1 MNSYTYF
8 FTLILIFFY
17 IKVSFSNQP
26 VKFDNAAYQLSVPK
40 ILDLEDKK
48 LYLKIRSLQI
58 EGNWSE
64 VDKKVKLLKDKILL
78 GHIDYDKLMHPN
90 KYKSSYDELSE
101 WLIKYNDF
109 PIVMQRRVYSLMMKR
124 SSDPKKINN
133 EKNNVVESTSEAP
146 SLDQNIEVSKIS
158 RNEAIE
164 NEDRV
169 QFENSTV
176 IGSISLVGASIDDLT
191 FKKYTNTLNG
201 DDNVV
206 LLNPKKV
213 EDGYYIET
221 GWATANKNINLPNSK
236 TIWTI
241 EGNNKL
247 TPNSPIKLSWTN
259 DQNIKFIKDISIDDQ
274 YLFKVNQTIINN
286 SEKTYNFYPYGQII
300 RNIAPEIIDFFI
312 LHEGLIGV
320 FDDQLVEEDYD
331 DIEEKKFSINAD
343 KGWLGITDKYW
354 ITSLIPQENR
364 KFRTDFDYKNKFRA
378 NFIETS
384 ATEIGANET
393 KSNEIKIIIAA
404 KEVDIIDGY
413 AENLNISKYDLA
425 IDWGWF
431 YFLVKPLFFVIDYFF
446 ELTGNF
452 GIAIILITICIRIVF
467 FPLANYSFKSMA
479 KMKVLQ
485 PEMTRLKE
493 LHKEDKMKLQ
503 QEMMALYKKEKVNPV
518 SGCLPIFIQIPF
530 FFAIYKV
537 LFVTLEMRHQP
548 FYGWIKDLS
557 ERDPTSIFNLFG
569 LIPWDPPSFLLIG
582 VWPCLMGLS
591 MYLQQ
596 KLNPTPPDPIQAKIF
611 AFFPLFLTVI
621 LAPFPS
627 GLVIYWTI
635 NNILTMA
642 QQYVIIKRTTV
653 KTAQ

>member
-1 MNSYTYF
+1 MDSKNVIAAISLSAAVIIIYGLF
-8 FTLILIFFY
+8 FA
-17 IKVSFSNQP
+17 P
-26 VKFDNAAYQLSVPK
+26 P
-40 ILDLEDKK
+40 
-48 LYLKIRSLQI
+48 
-58 EGNWSE
+58 
-64 VDKKVKLLKDKILL
+64 
-78 GHIDYDKLMHPN
+78 P
-90 KYKSSYDELSE
+90 
-101 WLIKYNDF
+101 
-109 PIVMQRRVYSLMMKR
+109 P
-124 SSDPKKINN
+124 DPKKINN
-133 EKNNVVESTSEAP
+133 EKNNLVESTSEAP
-146 SLDQNIEVSKIS
+146 SLDQNVEVSKIS

-176 IGSISLVGASIDDLT
+176 IGSISLVGGSIDDLT

-201 DDNVV
+201 DDNVI

-259 DQNIKFIKDISIDDQ
+259 DQNIKFLKDISIDDQ

-300 RNIAPEIIDFFI
+300 RNLAPEIIDFFI

-431 YFLVKPLFFVIDYFF
+431 YFLVKPLFFLIDYFF
-446 ELTGNF
+446 KLTGNF